1 MIPAAA
7 APALR
12 LDLRPSRL
20 LAATLIVAHVLGLA
34 AAWISLS
41 GWAQYA
47 AVAGILVFLSGF
59 LAQALLTQAVSLEL
73 REDGHASWR
82 TRKGGWQEGRLGRNN
97 FVSAALV
104 VLELEFEGRGRKWV
118 VLMGDSTPPDEFRR
132 LRVWLRWR
140 KPKPE

>member
-1 MIPAAA
+1 LIPAAA

-20 LAATLIVAHVLGLA
+20 LAATLIVAHVLALA

-41 GWAQYA
+41 GWAQYV
-47 AVAGILVFLSGF
+47 AVAGILFSLSGF
-59 LAQALLTQAVSLEL
+59 LAQALLTPAVSLEL

-82 TRKGGWQEGRLGRNN
+82 NRKGGWQEGRLGRNN

-104 VLELEFEGRGRKWV
+104 VLELELGGRGRKWV
-118 VLMGDSTPPDEFRR
+118 VLMGDSTSPDEFRR

-140 KPKPE
+140 KPEPE